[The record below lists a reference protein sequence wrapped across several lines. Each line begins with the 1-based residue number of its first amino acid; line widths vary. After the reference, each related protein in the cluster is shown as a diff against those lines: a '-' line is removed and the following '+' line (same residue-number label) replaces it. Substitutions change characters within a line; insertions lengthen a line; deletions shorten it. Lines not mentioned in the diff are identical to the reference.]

1 MKKFP
6 YKFTTLLKCAFGIGI
21 LLAIS
26 VIVLN
31 IFKFAK
37 SEIIDTYSYITL
49 FSTVII
55 ALFTIALIVSI
66 MLFSRFIIDDT
77 TLTIRWGFI
86 KHQFKIVSI
95 TKLVKLD
102 ASNKIILYYDSDN
115 FMYLYINSELFDD
128 FSKELVSKN
137 KDIVIEYTNG

>member
-6 YKFTTLLKCAFGIGI
+6 YKFTTLLKCAFVIGI

-49 FSTVII
+49 FSTVVI

-102 ASNKIILYYDSDN
+102 TSNKIILYYDSDN
-115 FMYLYINSELFDD
+115 FMYLYIDSKFFDD

-137 KDIVIEYTNG
+137 KDIIVEYTNG